1 MKLNHNINLFS
12 LTWKIEAWRG
22 KGEALLVGRGA
33 VLLGRSA
40 IPRGR
45 VQAVFPITMHDSI
58 LLFL

>member
-1 MKLNHNINLFS
+1 M
-12 LTWKIEAWRG
+12 
-22 KGEALLVGRGA
+22 VGRGA